1 MRKLGM
7 WSMTARNPAFGEA
20 RRSGWI
26 RRANRPRDCAA
37 VSMMLSAKLR
47 VWSGVPGKAEVVVDL

>member
-1 MRKLGM
+1 M